1 MSRTAAIVAHR
12 IRQLVGMK
20 KRADG
25 IALGDERLR
34 NEGDRAIARERA
46 WESPAGPAEPPR
58 S

>member
-25 IALGDERLR
+25 IALGDDRLR
-34 NEGDRAIARERA
+34 SEGDRTLAHERA
-46 WESPAGPAEPPR
+46 WESPARPEGR
-58 S
+58 SRS